1 MGAPVR
7 AEGGRNASSWLFQGC
22 AMAGVGLAVG
32 LACWPLN
39 AIDRLQDAL
48 IGRFPAYGGGWT
60 SPALLLA
67 LAPIATV
74 PLLLALQAGVLRR
87 SAGSGLPQ
95 LLEALQRPERRDQL
109 LEAGTTAGRMALW
122 GAASLALLPIGREGP
137 AAQLGAAVAHGLG
150 RGRLSNELLAAAA
163 GAGLAGA
170 FNTPLMGVIFVAEE
184 LSRRFQPKLI
194 WPSLL
199 MAGVAAEVAGLGGQP
214 LFALGIQATPWAEM
228 LQAFW
233 ALPVGLGAGLLG
245 ALMARMLVL
254 GTAWI
259 LPLARSHPLATGL
272 AVGTALTS
280 FTLISGG
287 ESCGDGETLL
297 RHTLSQAAGLD
308 GTGADA
314 LGWPGAVRWAGLVVM
329 RLVGPVLALAAGIPG
344 GVIDPAFAVGGSFGG
359 GLLELLGGPS
369 WLGVLLGMA
378 AGLAGA
384 TQLPVMSLAF
394 AIRIAGAQQLLPGLL
409 LAALLGAVVGRWL
422 MPVPL
427 YRALE
432 NLASDQQM
440 ISSKQALSEGPS
452 KRENRP

>member
-1 MGAPVR
+1 MGRTNR
-7 AEGGRNASSWLFQGC
+7 AQAATSAAGLLLEGG

-39 AIDRLQDAL
+39 AIDRLQDSL

-60 SPALLLA
+60 GPALLLA
-67 LAPIATV
+67 LAPIVTM
-74 PLLLALQAGVLRR
+74 PLLLALQAGALRR

-95 LLEALQRPERRDQL
+95 LLEALQRPERRDQQL
-109 LEAGTTAGRMALW
+109 AAGTTAGRLALW

-150 RGRLSNELLAAAA
+150 RGRLSSELLTAAA

-184 LSRRFQPKLI
+184 LSRRFQPQLI

-214 LFALGIQATPWAEM
+214 LFALGIQATPWEEL

-245 ALMARMLVL
+245 ALMARLLVL
-254 GTAWI
+254 GTARI
-259 LPLARSHPLATGL
+259 LPLARAHPLATGL
-272 AVGTALTS
+272 AVGTTLTTL
-280 FTLISGG
+280 TLISEG

-297 RHTLSQAAGLD
+297 RHLLGPAGLD
-308 GTGADA
+308 RSSGEA
-314 LGWPGAVRWAGLVVM
+314 LGWSGAARWGALVVI
-329 RLVGPVLALAAGIPG
+329 RLMGPVLALAAGIPG

-359 GLLELLGGPS
+359 GLLHLLGGPS
-369 WLGVLLGMA
+369 GLGVLLGMA

-394 AIRIAGAQQLLPGLL
+394 AIRIGGAQQLLPGLL

-422 MPVPL
+422 MPLPL
-427 YRALE
+427 YRSLE
-432 NLASDQQM
+432 DLADQKQM
-440 ISSKQALSEGPS
+440 IGVEPPLSDGRSE
-452 KRENRP
+452 REE

>member
-1 MGAPVR
+1 MDPATRPQTTQGR
-7 AEGGRNASSWLFQGC
+7 ASWLLQGC

-39 AIDRLQDAL
+39 AIDRIQDSL
-48 IGRFPAYGGGWT
+48 ISSLPAYGGNWT
-60 SPALLLA
+60 GLTVAMA

-109 LEAGTTAGRMALW
+109 LAAAPTAGRLALW
-122 GAASLALLPIGREGP
+122 SAASLALLPIGREGP

-150 RGRLSNELLAAAA
+150 RGRLSPELLAAAA

-184 LSRRFQPKLI
+184 LSRRFQPNLI

-199 MAGVAAEVAGLGGQP
+199 MAGMAAEVAGLAGQP
-214 LFALGIQATPWAEM
+214 MFALGIQSTPWPEL
-228 LQAFW
+228 LQALW

-245 ALMARMLVL
+245 ALMARLLVL
-254 GTAWI
+254 GTARI

-272 AVGTALTS
+272 AVGTALTAL
-280 FTLISGG
+280 TLISGG
-287 ESCGDGETLL
+287 SSCGDGETLL
-297 RHTLSQAAGLD
+297 RQALGTAGILAS
-308 GTGADA
+308 GEEA
-314 LGWPGAVRWAGLVVM
+314 LGWSGAARWGALVMM

-344 GVIDPAFAVGGSFGG
+344 GLIDPAFAVGGSFGG
-359 GLLELLGGPS
+359 GLIHLLGGS
-369 WLGVLLGMA
+369 TALGVLLGMA
-378 AGLAGA
+378 AALAGA

-409 LAALLGAVVGRWL
+409 LASLLGAVVGRWL
-422 MPVPL
+422 MPLSL

-432 NLASDQQM
+432 NLAADQQ
-440 ISSKQALSEGPS
+440 KLST
-452 KRENRP
+452 RQQ

>member
-1 MGAPVR
+1 MGKIPSTQA
-7 AEGGRNASSWLFQGC
+7 AQSGAGLLLQGC
-22 AMAGVGLAVG
+22 TMAAVGVAVG

-39 AIDRLQDAL
+39 AIDRLQDSL

-60 SPALLLA
+60 GPALLLA

-95 LLEALQRPERRDQL
+95 LLEALHQPEQRDQQL
-109 LEAGTTAGRMALW
+109 AAGTTAARLALW

-150 RGRLSNELLAAAA
+150 RGRLNTELLTAAA

-184 LSRRFQPKLI
+184 LSRRFQPTLI

-199 MAGVAAEVAGLGGQP
+199 MAGLAAVVAGLGGQP
-214 LFALGIQATPWAEM
+214 LFALGVQATPWAEL

-233 ALPVGLGAGLLG
+233 ALPVGLGAGLIG
-245 ALMARMLVL
+245 ALMARLLVL
-254 GTAWI
+254 GTARI
-259 LPLARSHPLATGL
+259 LPLARAHPLATGL
-272 AVGTALTS
+272 AVGTALTTL
-280 FTLISGG
+280 TLISGG
-287 ESCGDGETLL
+287 GSCGDGEAVLHHLL
-297 RHTLSQAAGLD
+297 SPAGLD
-308 GTGADA
+308 GFSAEAPGWSGAA
-314 LGWPGAVRWAGLVVM
+314 RWGTLVVM
-329 RLVGPVLALAAGIPG
+329 RLMGPVLALAAGIPG

-359 GLLELLGGPS
+359 GLLHLLGGPS
-369 WLGVLLGMA
+369 GLGVLLGMA

-394 AIRIAGAQQLLPGLL
+394 AIRISGAQQLMPGLL
-409 LAALLGAVVGRWL
+409 LAALLGAVVGRWV
-422 MPVPL
+422 MPLPL

-432 NLASDQQM
+432 TVAADQQTN
-440 ISSKQALSEGPS
+440 SARRESNLGTSE
-452 KRENRP
+452 RPG

>member
-1 MGAPVR
+1 MDPATRPQTTQGR
-7 AEGGRNASSWLFQGC
+7 ASWLLQGC

-39 AIDRLQDAL
+39 AIDRIQDSL
-48 IGRFPAYGGGWT
+48 ISRLPAYSGNWT
-60 SPALLLA
+60 GLTVAMA

-95 LLEALQRPERRDQL
+95 LLEALQRPERRDQQL
-109 LEAGTTAGRMALW
+109 AAAPTAGRLALW
-122 GAASLALLPIGREGP
+122 SAASLALLPIGREGP

-150 RGRLSNELLAAAA
+150 RGRLSPELLAAAA

-170 FNTPLMGVIFVAEE
+170 FNPPLMGVIFVAEE
-184 LSRRFQPKLI
+184 LSRRFQPNLI

-199 MAGVAAEVAGLGGQP
+199 MAGMAAEVAGLAGQP
-214 LFALGIQATPWAEM
+214 LFALGIQATPWPEL

-245 ALMARMLVL
+245 ALMARLLVL
-254 GTAWI
+254 GTARI

-272 AVGTALTS
+272 AVGAALTAL
-280 FTLISGG
+280 TLISGG
-287 ESCGDGETLL
+287 SSCGDGETLL
-297 RHTLSQAAGLD
+297 RQALGPAGLLAS
-308 GTGADA
+308 GEEA
-314 LGWPGAVRWAGLVVM
+314 LGWSGAARWGALVVM

-359 GLLELLGGPS
+359 GLIHLLGGPS
-369 WLGVLLGMA
+369 ALGVLLGMA

-409 LAALLGAVVGRWL
+409 LASLLGAVVGRWL
-422 MPVPL
+422 MPLPL

-432 NLASDQQM
+432 NLAADQQ
-440 ISSKQALSEGPS
+440 KLST
-452 KRENRP
+452 RQQ

>member
-1 MGAPVR
+1 
-7 AEGGRNASSWLFQGC
+7 
-22 AMAGVGLAVG
+22 MAGVGLAIG

-48 IGRFPAYGGGWT
+48 ISRFPAYGGGWT
-60 SPALLLA
+60 GPALLLA
-67 LAPIATV
+67 LAPIAIV
-74 PLLLALQAGVLRR
+74 PLLLVLQAGVLRR

-95 LLEALQRPERRDQL
+95 LLEALQRPERRDPL
-109 LEAGTTAGRMALW
+109 LAAGTTAGRLALW

-137 AAQLGAAVAHGLG
+137 AAQLGAAVAHGLS
-150 RGRLSNELLAAAA
+150 RGRLSSDLLAAAA

-199 MAGVAAEVAGLGGQP
+199 MAGVAAEVAGVGGQP
-214 LFALGIQATPWAEM
+214 LFALGVQTTPWAEL
-228 LQAFW
+228 LQGFW

-245 ALMARMLVL
+245 ALMARLLVL
-254 GTAWI
+254 GTARI
-259 LPLARSHPLATGL
+259 LPLARVHPLATGL
-272 AVGTALTS
+272 AVGTALTIL
-280 FTLISGG
+280 TLISGG
-287 ESCGDGETLL
+287 TSCGDGETLL
-297 RHTLSQAAGLD
+297 RHTLTPEGLD
-308 GTGADA
+308 GTGAEA
-314 LGWPGAVRWAGLVVM
+314 LGWPGAVRWAALVVV

-344 GVIDPAFAVGGSFGG
+344 GVIDPAFAMGGSFGG
-359 GLLELLGGPS
+359 GLVHLLGGPS
-369 WLGVLLGMA
+369 RLGVLLGMA

-409 LAALLGAVVGRWL
+409 LSALLGAVVGRWL
-422 MPVPL
+422 MPLPL

-432 NLASDQQM
+432 QLAAEHQILSGKQQWNN
-440 ISSKQALSEGPS
+440 GPS
-452 KRENRP
+452 ERED

>member
-1 MGAPVR
+1 MGKTAR
-7 AEGGRNASSWLFQGC
+7 AQAVKKGTDLLLQGC

-39 AIDRLQDAL
+39 AIDRLQDSL
-48 IGRFPAYGGGWT
+48 IGRLPAFGGSWT
-60 SPALLLA
+60 GPALLLA

-74 PLLLALQAGVLRR
+74 PLVLALQAGALRR

-95 LLEALQRPERRDQL
+95 LLEALQRPERRDQQL
-109 LEAGTTAGRMALW
+109 AAGTTAGRLALW

-137 AAQLGAAVAHGLG
+137 AAQLGAAVAHALG
-150 RGRLSNELLAAAA
+150 RGRLSTELLTAAA

-184 LSRRFQPKLI
+184 LSRRFQPNLI

-214 LFALGIQATPWAEM
+214 LFALGIQATPWAE
-228 LQAFW
+228 LDQAFW
-233 ALPVGLGAGLLG
+233 ALPVGLGAGLIG
-245 ALMARMLVL
+245 ALMARLLVL
-254 GTAWI
+254 GTARI
-259 LPLARSHPLATGL
+259 LPLARAHPLATGL
-272 AVGTALTS
+272 AVGGGLTTL
-280 FTLISGG
+280 TLISGG
-287 ESCGDGETLL
+287 ENCGDGETLL
-297 RHTLSQAAGLD
+297 RHLLGAAGPD
-308 GTGADA
+308 GSSGEA
-314 LGWPGAVRWAGLVVM
+314 LGWTGAARWGALVAI
-329 RLVGPVLALAAGIPG
+329 RLVGPVLPLAARIPG

-359 GLLELLGGPS
+359 GLLHFLGGPS
-369 WLGVLLGMA
+369 GLGVLLGMA

-422 MPVPL
+422 MPLPL

-432 NLASDQQM
+432 TIAADQQGYLAVRET
-440 ISSKQALSEGPS
+440 SPGTQKSKL
-452 KRENRP
+452 

>member
-1 MGAPVR
+1 MEPATRPQPAQGGA
-7 AEGGRNASSWLFQGC
+7 SWLLQGC

-39 AIDRLQDAL
+39 AIDRLQDSL
-48 IGRFPAYGGGWT
+48 ISRLPAYGGNWSGLT
-60 SPALLLA
+60 VAMA

-95 LLEALQRPERRDQL
+95 LLEALQRPERRDQQL
-109 LEAGTTAGRMALW
+109 ATAPTAGRLALW
-122 GAASLALLPIGREGP
+122 SAASLALLPIGREGP

-150 RGRLSNELLAAAA
+150 RGRLSPELLAAAA

-184 LSRRFQPKLI
+184 LSRRFQPNLI

-199 MAGVAAEVAGLGGQP
+199 MAGMAAEVAGLAGQP
-214 LFALGIQATPWAEM
+214 LFALGIQSTPWPEL
-228 LQAFW
+228 LQALW

-245 ALMARMLVL
+245 ALMARLLVL
-254 GTAWI
+254 GTARI
-259 LPLARSHPLATGL
+259 LPLARSHPLATGI
-272 AVGTALTS
+272 AVGAALSTL
-280 FTLISGG
+280 TLISGG
-287 ESCGDGETLL
+287 FSCGDGETLL
-297 RHTLSQAAGLD
+297 RQ
-308 GTGADA
+308 A
-314 LGWPGAVRWAGLVVM
+314 LGQAGQLASGEESLGWSGAARWSALVVM
-329 RLVGPVLALAAGIPG
+329 RLVGPVLALGAGIPG
-344 GVIDPAFAVGGSFGG
+344 GVIDPAFAVGGIFGG
-359 GLLELLGGPS
+359 NLLQLLGGPS
-369 WLGVLLGMA
+369 ALGVLLGMA

-409 LAALLGAVVGRWL
+409 LASLLGAVVGRWL
-422 MPVPL
+422 MPLPL

-432 NLASDQQM
+432 NLATEQQNPRAR
-440 ISSKQALSEGPS
+440 Q
-452 KRENRP
+452 R